1 MRLPRCV
8 EGSPT
13 IPTIAAILTISMV
26 STVSTVSTSAELPVT
41 YLVEAKPF
49 KKNVSAGDHDT
60 EV

>member
-1 MRLPRCV
+1 MALPAIFTA
-8 EGSPT
+8 T
-13 IPTIAAILTISMV
+13 IVLLVPLASAA
-26 STVSTVSTSAELPVT
+26 AELPVT